1 MQNHRWGRM
10 FARSLLAVSAVVCS
24 SLALGDTEKTYD
36 YVSKVQVGED
46 SFVYFTVPGNTDA
59 LVHGTCGNQ
68 IWFRSPRPITDDRTK
83 AILSVALASMLSKKG
98 AFVRVSGCAD
108 GWYQVKD
115 LMVTSD

>member
-46 SFVYFTVPGNTDA
+46 SFFGVTP
-59 LVHGTCGNQ
+59 
-68 IWFRSPRPITDDRTK
+68 S
-83 AILSVALASMLSKKG
+83 S
-98 AFVRVSGCAD
+98 AD
-108 GWYQVKD
+108 GQYQVS
-115 LMVTSD
+115 VTLRMDDKAPARVKVLVASVMQPKAV